1 MNTPFRCVG
10 YGLVVAC
17 LGLTTSACNTS
28 KATAD
33 TMVKFTSS
41 TSPGEL
47 FAGDGLVEKSQ
58 KVNLYTAIVIE
69 NLQQDMA
76 RGHGEYL
83 ASLSVLLGVAPDY
96 QHAWGLAAQNQ
107 YATVVPSARTTPS
120 ELLVGLQREVPSHPL
135 TSERTGE

>member
-1 MNTPFRCVG
+1 MNTSLKCFG

-17 LGLTTSACNTS
+17 LGFTTSACNTS

-47 FAGDGLVEKSQ
+47 FTGDGLVEKSQ
-58 KVNLYTAIVIE
+58 KVNLYTAIVQE
-69 NLQQDMA
+69 NLQQDIA

-83 ASLSVLLGVAPDY
+83 ASLSVLLDVAPGY
-96 QHAWGLAAQNQ
+96 QHEWGLAAQNR
-107 YATVVPSARTTPS
+107 YASVVPSARTTPS
-120 ELLVGLQREVPSHPL
+120 ELLIGLHREVPSHPH
-135 TSERTGE
+135 TSR

>member
-1 MNTPFRCVG
+1 MHTPFKCFA
-10 YGLVVAC
+10 YGLMVAC
-17 LGLTTSACNTS
+17 LGLTTPACNTS

-47 FAGDGLVEKSQ
+47 FTGDGLVEKSQ

-83 ASLSVLLGVAPDY
+83 ASLSVLLDVTPDY
-96 QHAWGLAAQNQ
+96 QSQWGLAAQNQ
-107 YATVVPSARTTPS
+107 YAKVIPSARTTPH
-120 ELLVGLQREVPSHPL
+120 ELLVGLQREVPSHPF
-135 TSERTGE
+135 TSERPGE

>member
-1 MNTPFRCVG
+1 MDWWWP
-10 YGLVVAC
+10 A
-17 LGLTTSACNTS
+17 GLTTSACNTS

-41 TSPGEL
+41 TSPVEL
-47 FAGDGLVEKSQ
+47 FTGDGLVEKSQ

-135 TSERTGE
+135 TSGRMGE

>member
-1 MNTPFRCVG
+1 MNMSQRCFG

-17 LGLTTSACNTS
+17 LGFMLSACNTS

-47 FAGDGLVEKSQ
+47 FTGDGLVEKSQ
-58 KVNLYTAIVIE
+58 KVNLYTAIVQE
-69 NLQQDMA
+69 NLQQDIA

-83 ASLSVLLGVAPDY
+83 ASLSVLLDVAPDY
-96 QHAWGLAAQNQ
+96 QYEWGLAAQNQ
-107 YATVVPSARTTPS
+107 YPLVVPSPRTTPS
-120 ELLVGLQREVPSHPL
+120 ELLIGLHRQVPSHPHL
-135 TSERTGE
+135 SERTGE